1 MTNDYYYCTHP
12 RLDILPYPMQMA
24 RVIDEHG
31 ASADGALLEEARRA
45 RKRLAKKAKRAG
57 DCKSAGQAAAGA
69 ARPRARRRARATTR
83 SIGQPIFDKKAAAA
97 VRRAAE
103 VQRLA
108 DQKAEEARQ
117 RAV

>member
-1 MTNDYYYCTHP
+1 M
-12 RLDILPYPMQMA
+12 PYPMQMA

-57 DCKSAGQAAAGA
+57 DSKSAGQAAAGA

-83 SIGQPIFDKKAAAA
+83 SIGQPIVDKKAAAA